1 MTTWHSCSTRSP
13 EPMIGACEKTKMR
26 HPSSAGWSV
35 IVFSNLHAR
44 REVFYRRVFYR
55 QGGTSGRPRL
65 AVRAASHASA
75 PTEESGSEGEAQGWG
90 TGHG

>member
-44 REVFYRRVFYR
+44 REVFYRRDER
-55 QGGTSGRPRL
+55 PSKAGGAGGEPCLCPHGGGRI
-65 AVRAASHASA
+65 
-75 PTEESGSEGEAQGWG
+75 GGEG
-90 TGHG
+90 